1 LFSSNP
7 FTQEDLMPAP
17 ITMPQLGE
25 SVTEGTI
32 ARWLKAE
39 GDEVEKDEP
48 LCEVDTD
55 KVSAELPSP
64 FAGKI
69 EKLLISEGTTVD
81 VGTEIALM
89 ALDGAGAAA
98 DEKPSDGEALTRED
112 AAAEAPTEE
121 FPVAETK
128 AQPGVEHGEK
138 QRAVAGVRSSSDG
151 HRELESA
158 ETLRLT
164 RSSPVVRR
172 LAEEYDVD
180 IAEIP
185 GTGTGGRVTK
195 KDIEGYVE
203 GREEEYAS
211 PGLRDK
217 REAFATPEEE
227 AAPAREESGAPREFE
242 REPAPEWVGA
252 YEGDR
257 VVELS
262 SIRRAIA
269 NRMATSKREIPHA
282 WTMVE
287 VDVTGLV
294 ALREGV
300 KEEFES
306 REGVKLTYLPFIV
319 KAVVESI
326 KEHPVLNSGWHG
338 DRIVLRKRTNI
349 GVAVDLEDAL
359 IVPVIR
365 DADELNT
372 LGLAR
377 KIDDLVRRARSKQL
391 SSEDVSGGTF
401 TVNNPGALGS
411 VVSVP
416 IINHPQA
423 AILSA
428 EAIVKR
434 PVVLDDAIA
443 VRSVMNLEVSFD
455 HRILDGGVALRFL
468 NAVKR
473 RLEGYGPESEIG

>member
-1 LFSSNP
+1 
-7 FTQEDLMPAP
+7 MPTP

-69 EKLLISEGTTVD
+69 EKLLVSEGTTVD

-89 ALDGAGAAA
+89 ALNGAGTAA
-98 DEKPSDGEALTRED
+98 DEEPSDGEATTIED
-112 AAAEAPTEE
+112 MAAKAPTEGC
-121 FPVAETK
+121 PPAETET
-128 AQPGVEHGEK
+128 QPAVEYDEK
-138 QRAVAGVRSSSDG
+138 QRAVAGARSSSDE
-151 HRELESA
+151 HREIESA

-172 LAEEYDVD
+172 LAQEYDVD
-180 IAEIP
+180 IAEIS

-203 GREEEYAS
+203 RREEEYEP
-211 PGLRDK
+211 PGLREE
-217 REAFATPEEE
+217 REAFAPPEDE
-227 AAPAREESGAPREFE
+227 AAPAQEFE
-242 REPAPEWVGA
+242 REPAPERVVVH
-252 YEGDR
+252 EGDR
-257 VVELS
+257 VVELT

-269 NRMATSKREIPHA
+269 NRMATSKRQIPHA

-294 ALREGV
+294 VLRERV

-306 REGVKLTYLPFIV
+306 REGIKLTYLPFIV
-319 KAVVESI
+319 KVVVESL
-326 KEHPVLNSGWHG
+326 KEYPVLNSVWDG
-338 DRIVLRKRTNI
+338 DRIVLRKRANV
-349 GVAVDLEDAL
+349 GVAVDLKDGL

-377 KIDDLVRRARSKQL
+377 KIDDLVRRARTKQL
-391 SSEDVSGGTF
+391 SPEDVSDGTF

-428 EAIVKR
+428 DAIVKR
-434 PVVLDDAIA
+434 PLVINDAIA
-443 VRSVMNLEVSFD
+443 VRSMMNLEVSFD
-455 HRILDGGVALRFL
+455 HRVLDGGVALRFL